1 MSAGVRE
8 VMDVALAPLGDD
20 FAKARGAM
28 EYAISARIIL
38 VDMNASLVI
47 GARDDER
54 HQRLERDDPEGEK
67 VVFMREVWKLLE
79 EEPK

>member
-47 GARDDER
+47 GARVTTSAIKGLSETTQRER
-54 HQRLERDDPEGEK
+54 RSCL
-67 VVFMREVWKLLE
+67 
-79 EEPK
+79 